1 MKLWGRTTSSN
12 VQKVLWVLEELGLPY
27 ERFDVGGAYGGTDT
41 PEYRR
46 MNPNRLVPTLQDGT
60 MVLWESNAI
69 VRYVA
74 DVYGRGL
81 LRPDDPKTAAVAD
94 QWMDWQ
100 QTTLAGPMSAL
111 FWEVHRKPPSQRSA
125 EKAKEFT
132 LAAGKAL
139 AVLDARLVDAEWLAG
154 GRFSMGDVPAGT
166 LLWRWFTLEIDRPEL
181 PNLAAWYERLSARPA
196 YRRAVMTSYEALRG
210 KD

>member
-1 MKLWGRTTSSN
+1 MKLWGRATSSN

-27 ERFDVGGAYGGTDT
+27 ERFDVGGAHGGTDT

-69 VRYVA
+69 VRYVS

-81 LRPDDPKTAAVAD
+81 LRPEDPKTTAVAD

-100 QTTLAGPMSAL
+100 QTTLSGPMSGL
-111 FWEVHRKPPSQRSA
+111 FWEVYRKPPSQRSP
-125 EKAKEFT
+125 EKAREFT

-139 AVLDARLVDAEWLAG
+139 AMLDARLADSEWLAG
-154 GRFSMGDVPAGT
+154 SKFSMGDVPAGT
-166 LLWRWFTLEIDRPEL
+166 LLWRWFTLDIERPEL

-196 YRRAVMTSYEALRG
+196 YRRAVMTSYEPLRG